1 MEMKPIKKGVDFNSS
16 REKRGGAKRLD
27 LLTLRIRFEIVYRF
41 QLPGSFIL
49 TWLRAD
55 PHFREVSGMVLITLI
70 SY

>member
-1 MEMKPIKKGVDFNSS
+1 MTLAVPRKGGVV
-16 REKRGGAKRLD
+16 KRLD

-41 QLPGSFIL
+41 RLPGPFIL

-55 PHFREVSGMVLITLI
+55 PHFREASGMVLIIFI

>member
-1 MEMKPIKKGVDFNSS
+1 MKPIKKEVDFSS
-16 REKRGGAKRLD
+16 REKRGGAKCLY

-41 QLPGSFIL
+41 RLPGPFIL

-55 PHFREVSGMVLITLI
+55 PHLREASGTVLIILI